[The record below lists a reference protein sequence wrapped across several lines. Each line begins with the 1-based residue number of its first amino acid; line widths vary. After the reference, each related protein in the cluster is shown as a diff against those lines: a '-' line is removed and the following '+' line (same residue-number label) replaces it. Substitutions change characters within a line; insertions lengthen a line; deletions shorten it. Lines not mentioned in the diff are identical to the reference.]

1 MITKLDFRFQDFFG
15 IQGQEPVLG
24 IVLNLRDRSNVD
36 A

>member
-1 MITKLDFRFQDFFG
+1 MITKLDFRFQDVLG

-24 IVLNLRDRSNVD
+24 LLNLRDRTNVD